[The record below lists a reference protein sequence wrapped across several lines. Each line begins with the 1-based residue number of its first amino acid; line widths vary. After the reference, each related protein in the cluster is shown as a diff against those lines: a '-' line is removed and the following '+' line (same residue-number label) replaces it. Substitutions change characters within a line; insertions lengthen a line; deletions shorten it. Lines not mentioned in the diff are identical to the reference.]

1 MKRILILLLTFSLL
15 LLTACGVEANDV
27 STDPGNNVQQGTP
40 AERQEQEVDDAA
52 LSALRQEAVQANC
65 PCAVACLNFETG
77 ETDLSAVTEAL
88 RETYSFLSG
97 TVCVNAGGEDIYLIV
112 PADSNAQLSVYRC
125 ELDDTG
131 ETIVESEPL
140 ADVSDGTVVL
150 LQCNVSDIIPNAL
163 VRITGSNG
171 EVFEFT
177 PYLSLKD
184 GRLGTEGVYDFTA
197 YGSEAQND

>member
-27 STDPGNNVQQGTP
+27 SAEPDNNVQQDTP
-40 AERQEQEVDDAA
+40 AGQQEQELDDAA
-52 LSALRQEAVQANC
+52 LSALRQEAVNY

-77 ETDLSAVTEAL
+77 EMDLSAVTAAL
-88 RETYSFLSG
+88 RETYSFLSDA
-97 TVCVNAGGEDIYLIV
+97 VCVNADGEDIYLIV
-112 PADSNAQLSVYRC
+112 PTDSDAQLSVYRC

-131 ETIVESEPL
+131 EMVVESDPL
-140 ADVSDGTVVL
+140 ADVSGGAIVV

-163 VRITGSNG
+163 VRITGSSG

-177 PYLSLKD
+177 PYLSLRD

-197 YGSEAQND
+197 YPADMPIE

>member
-27 STDPGNNVQQGTP
+27 STDPDNNVQQDTP
-40 AERQEQEVDDAA
+40 AGQEEQEVDDAT

-65 PCAVACLNFETG
+65 PCAVACLNFVTG
-77 ETDLSAVTEAL
+77 EMELSAVAEAL

-97 TVCVNAGGEDIYLIV
+97 AVCVNADGEDIYLIV
-112 PADSNAQLSVYRC
+112 PTDSDAQLSVYRC

-131 ETIVESEPL
+131 EMVVESEPL
-140 ADVSDGTVVL
+140 ADVSDGAVVL
-150 LQCNVSDIIPNAL
+150 LQCNVSDIVPNAL

-197 YGSEAQND
+197 YDSEAQNG

>member
-27 STDPGNNVQQGTP
+27 SAEPDNNVQQDTP
-40 AERQEQEVDDAA
+40 AGQQEQELDDAA
-52 LSALRQEAVQANC
+52 LSALRQEAVNY
-65 PCAVACLNFETG
+65 PCAVAYLNFETG
-77 ETDLSAVTEAL
+77 ETDLSAVTAAL
-88 RETYSFLSG
+88 RETYSFLSDA
-97 TVCVNAGGEDIYLIV
+97 VCVNADGEDIYLIV
-112 PADSNAQLSVYRC
+112 PTDSDAQLSVYRC

-131 ETIVESEPL
+131 EMVVESDPL
-140 ADVSDGTVVL
+140 ADVSGGAIVV

-163 VRITGSNG
+163 VRITDSSG

-177 PYLSLKD
+177 PYLSLRD

-197 YGSEAQND
+197 YPADMPIE